1 MSGRGLLGVP
11 LLALLNSAAE
21 VVVLPQL
28 GRQKAQEAVALL
40 DWQGTGKRPSRQ
52 PFRRRLGGPWC
63 HPQQQGA
70 VRRCKVMDR

>member
-1 MSGRGLLGVP
+1 MSGRGVMGVP

-40 DWQGTGKRPSRQ
+40 DRQGPASVHHGSH
-52 PFRRRLGGPWC
+52 FG
-63 HPQQQGA
+63 
-70 VRRCKVMDR
+70 VV